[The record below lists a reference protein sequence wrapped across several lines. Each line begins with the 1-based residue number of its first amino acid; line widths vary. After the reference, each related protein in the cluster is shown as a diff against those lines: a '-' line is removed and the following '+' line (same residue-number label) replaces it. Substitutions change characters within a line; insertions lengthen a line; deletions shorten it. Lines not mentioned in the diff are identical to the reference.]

1 MKKILISLLLV
12 LSSTILFGQENQ
24 SVFSNMS
31 FKNKQICNQLI
42 PFWEKF
48 THMPESKY
56 ALLYHVLGLF
66 DPHYS
71 EDMENSV
78 KKHGLLS
85 ANQKMNHGLRSV
97 RQEIIYKDD
106 PSLFNNAL
114 DREFDDVYFVPEAF
128 YKSDNLEK
136 YFAPSRFI
144 RLLVKKMIIMFI
156 MGCSGVVKK
165 TDNKNI
171 MIQRY
176 F

>member
-12 LSSTILFGQENQ
+12 LSSKILFGQENQ

-31 FKNKQICNQLI
+31 LKNKQMCNQLI

-114 DREFDDVYFVPEAF
+114 DREFDDVYFVPCHTKESHAVNVATDELDCLTV
-128 YKSDNLEK
+128 KCNVTAESHP
-136 YFAPSRFI
+136 AA
-144 RLLVKKMIIMFI
+144 LVV
-156 MGCSGVVKK
+156 CHTLSPDVV
-165 TDNKNI
+165 
-171 MIQRY
+171 
-176 F
+176 